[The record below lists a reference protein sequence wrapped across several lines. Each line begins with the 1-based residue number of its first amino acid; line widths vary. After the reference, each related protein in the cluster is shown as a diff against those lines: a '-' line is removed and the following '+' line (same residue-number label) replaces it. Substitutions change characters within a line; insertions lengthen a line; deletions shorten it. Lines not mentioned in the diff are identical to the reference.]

1 MYLHSK
7 LEYHKENIN
16 IAFIGCGKFIS
27 MFLSQYN
34 QLKKIKID
42 TIVDLDIERAKSSC
56 IKSGFRRETVEKISF
71 ANSLDNVLNRN
82 IDIYIEATGNPVAG
96 TQHACKVIQAKKIS
110 LW

>member
-7 LEYHKENIN
+7 LEDHKENIN

-42 TIVDLDIERAKSSC
+42 TIVDLDIKRAKS
-56 IKSGFRRETVEKISF
+56 KLYQRV
-71 ANSLDNVLNRN
+71 D
-82 IDIYIEATGNPVAG
+82 
-96 TQHACKVIQAKKIS
+96 
-110 LW
+110 

>member
-7 LEYHKENIN
+7 LEDYKKNIN

-42 TIVDLDIERAKSSC
+42 TIVDLDIERAKSNC
-56 IKSGFRRETVEKISF
+56 I
-71 ANSLDNVLNRN
+71 
-82 IDIYIEATGNPVAG
+82 
-96 TQHACKVIQAKKIS
+96 
-110 LW
+110 